1 MEQWVVVSGG
11 TSGIGLAAAKEL
23 SSAGFKTLLLGRNEE
38 KGREAESSVEGAVF
52 ISCDVTK
59 EKEIEKV
66 VSFLKEK
73 RNLKG
78 LVLSQGIYK
87 EALLENTTE
96 EMVKEMFEI
105 NVFGSIHLTKAMI
118 PFLRDGK
125 GSIVAVASDAALQ
138 GNVQCSL
145 YGATKGA
152 LTSFIRSLS
161 LELAVEGIRANVVCP
176 GDIDTPLLE
185 EQLESY
191 GGTKEEMGEW
201 YPLGRIGKAEEVGR
215 VISFL
220 ISDNSSFMTGAVVP
234 VDGGLTAW

>member
-23 SSAGFKTLLLGRNEE
+23 SAVGFKTLLLGRNEE
-38 KGREAESSVEGAVF
+38 KGRKAESLVEGAAF

-73 RNLKG
+73 GNLKG

-105 NVFGSIHLTKAMI
+105 NVFGSIRLTKAMI
-118 PFLRDGK
+118 PFLREGK
-125 GSIVAVASDAALQ
+125 GGIVAVASDAALQ

-161 LELAVEGIRANVVCP
+161 LELGVEGMRANVVCP

-201 YPLGRIGKAEEVGR
+201 YPLGRIGKAEEVGK

-220 ISDNSSFMTGAVVP
+220 ISDQSSFMTGAVVP

>member
-23 SSAGFKTLLLGRNEE
+23 SAVGFKTLLLGRNEE
-38 KGREAESSVEGAVF
+38 KGRKAESLVEGAAF

-73 RNLKG
+73 GNLKG

-105 NVFGSIHLTKAMI
+105 NVFGSIRLTKVMI
-118 PFLRDGK
+118 PFLREGK

-161 LELAVEGIRANVVCP
+161 LELGVEGMRANVVCP

-201 YPLGRIGKAEEVGR
+201 YPLGRIGKAEEVGK

-220 ISDNSSFMTGAVVP
+220 ISDQSSFMTGAIVP

>member
-23 SSAGFKTLLLGRNEE
+23 SAVGFKTLLLGRNEE
-38 KGREAESSVEGAVF
+38 KGRKAESLVEGAAF

-59 EKEIEKV
+59 EKEIERV

-73 RNLKG
+73 GNLKG

-105 NVFGSIHLTKAMI
+105 NVFGSIRLTKAMI
-118 PFLRDGK
+118 PFLREGK
-125 GSIVAVASDAALQ
+125 GGIVAVASDAALQ

>member
-23 SSAGFKTLLLGRNEE
+23 SVAGFKTLLLGRNEE
-38 KGREAESSVEGAVF
+38 KGRKAESLVEGAAF

-73 RNLKG
+73 GNLKG

-105 NVFGSIHLTKAMI
+105 NVFGSIRLTKVMI
-118 PFLRDGK
+118 PFLREGK

-161 LELAVEGIRANVVCP
+161 LELGVEGMRANVVCP

-201 YPLGRIGKAEEVGR
+201 YPLGRIGKAEEVGK

-220 ISDNSSFMTGAVVP
+220 ISDQSSFMTGAIVP

>member
-23 SSAGFKTLLLGRNEE
+23 SAIGFKTLLLGRNEE
-38 KGREAESSVEGAVF
+38 KGRKAESLVEGAAF

-73 RNLKG
+73 GNLKG

-105 NVFGSIHLTKAMI
+105 NVFGSIRLTKAMI
-118 PFLRDGK
+118 PFLREGK
-125 GSIVAVASDAALQ
+125 GGIVAVASDAALQ

-161 LELAVEGIRANVVCP
+161 LELGVEGMRANVVCP